1 MKTIER
7 SFRLE
12 ASEGLGGKPRPDLIG
27 PVLAHLHETLQDT
40 VRMGFMHSSRARGR
54 VPASLR
60 LAADV
65 RYIGHSADGDTATLL
80 HFEVPSFGE
89 AAADLYR
96 QQSLWEDG
104 PQPEQTAFELL
115 GSALNDVAAR
125 CTDSSRFDSGLLRR
139 FASYKRMFGRGHL
152 NRIAL
157 PDAALPQSGQLD
169 ALVVESAKAMYS
181 ATPAPRRVRVTGRL
195 DVMGISQGVLK
206 LDIGNGNV
214 VTALWD
220 GDTEVVSLRDYL
232 NRDVVIEGMA
242 VFRPS
247 GGLLR
252 VDASA
257 IAAASAQ
264 DNFFRMV
271 PAGALV
277 QDTQRIA
284 RLRPGEKSVYARI
297 LGSIPAEETE
307 EEFAAAVEAMS

>member
-1 MKTIER
+1 VKTFER

-12 ASEGLGGKPRPDLIG
+12 ASEGLGAKPRPELIG
-27 PVLAHLHETLQDT
+27 PVLAHLHDTLQDS
-40 VRMGFMHSSRARGR
+40 VRMGFLHSSRARGR

-65 RYIGHSADGDTATLL
+65 RYIGHSADGDSATLL

-115 GSALNDVAAR
+115 GSALSDVATR
-125 CTDSSRFDSGLLRR
+125 CADSSRFDSGLLRR

-157 PDAALPQSGQLD
+157 PDAALPQPGQLD
-169 ALVVESAKAMYS
+169 ATVVESARAMYS
-181 ATPAPRRVRVTGRL
+181 ATPTPRRVRVAGRL
-195 DVMGISQGVLK
+195 DVLGASQGVLK
-206 LDIGNGNV
+206 LDVGNGNV
-214 VTALWD
+214 VTALWE
-220 GDTEVVSLRDYL
+220 GDASVEALKDYF
-232 NRDVVIEGMA
+232 NRDVVVEGLAM
-242 VFRPS
+242 FRPS
-247 GGLLR
+247 GALLR

-257 IAAASAQ
+257 IAAASAR
-264 DNFFRMV
+264 DDFFRTV
-271 PAGALV
+271 PSGTLV
-277 QDTQRIA
+277 QDVQRVA
-284 RLRPGEKSVYARI
+284 RLRPGEASVYARI

-307 EEFAAAVEAMS
+307 EEFASAIEAMS

>member
-12 ASEGLGGKPRPDLIG
+12 ANEGLGGKPRPELIG

-40 VRMGFMHSSRARGR
+40 VRMGFLHSSRARGR

-65 RYIGHSADGDTATLL
+65 RYTGHSADGDSATLL

-115 GSALNDVAAR
+115 GSALSDVASR
-125 CTDSSRFDSGLLRR
+125 CADSSRFDSGLLRR
-139 FASYKRMFGRGHL
+139 FASYRRMFGRGHL

-157 PDAALPQSGQLD
+157 PDAALPQPGQLD
-169 ALVVESAKAMYS
+169 AAVAEAAKS
-181 ATPAPRRVRVTGRL
+181 LFSTTPAPRRVRVAGRL
-195 DVMGISQGVLK
+195 DVLGASQGVLK
-206 LDIGNGNV
+206 LDTGQGNI
-214 VTALWD
+214 VTALWE
-220 GDTEVVSLRDYL
+220 GDSALESLKDYF

-242 VFRPS
+242 MFRPS
-247 GGLLR
+247 GALLR

-257 IAAASAQ
+257 IAPASAS
-264 DNFFRMV
+264 DDFFRTV
-271 PAGALV
+271 PTGTLA
-277 QDTQRIA
+277 QDFQRIA
-284 RLRPGEKSVYARI
+284 RLRPGERSVYARI
-297 LGSIPAEETE
+297 LGGIPAEETD

>member
-12 ASEGLGGKPRPDLIG
+12 ASEGLGGKPRPELIG

-40 VRMGFMHSSRARGR
+40 VRMGFLHSSRARGR

-65 RYIGHSADGDTATLL
+65 HYIGHSADGDTATLL
-80 HFEVPSFGE
+80 HFEVPTFGE

-115 GSALNDVAAR
+115 GSALSDVAAR

-139 FASYKRMFGRGHL
+139 FASYRRMFGRGHL

-157 PDAALPQSGQLD
+157 PDTSLLQPGQLD
-169 ALVVESAKAMYS
+169 ASVAEAAKTLFS
-181 ATPAPRRVRVTGRL
+181 ATPASRRVRVAGRL
-195 DVMGISQGVLK
+195 DVLGASQGVLK
-206 LDIGNGNV
+206 LDTGQGNF
-214 VTALWD
+214 VTALWE
-220 GDTEVVSLRDYL
+220 GDSALESLKDYF

-242 VFRPS
+242 IFRPS
-247 GGLLR
+247 GALLR

-257 IAAASAQ
+257 IAPASAS
-264 DNFFRMV
+264 DDFFRAV
-271 PAGALV
+271 PAGMLA
-277 QDTQRIA
+277 QDFQRIA
-284 RLRPGEKSVYARI
+284 RLRPGERSVYARI
-297 LGSIPAEETE
+297 LGGIPAEETD

>member
-12 ASEGLGGKPRPDLIG
+12 ASEGLGGKPRPELIG
-27 PVLAHLHETLQDT
+27 PVLAHLHDTLQDT

-60 LAADV
+60 LASDV
-65 RYIGHSADGDTATLL
+65 RYVGHSADGDTATLL

-115 GSALNDVAAR
+115 GSALHDVSSR
-125 CTDSSRFDSGLLRR
+125 CADSSRFDSGLLRR
-139 FASYKRMFGRGHL
+139 FASYRRMFGRGHL
-152 NRIAL
+152 NRISL
-157 PDAALPQSGQLD
+157 PDAALPQPGQLD
-169 ALVVESAKAMYS
+169 ALVVASAKAMYS
-181 ATPAPRRVRVTGRL
+181 ATPAPRRVRVAGRL

-206 LDIGNGNV
+206 LDIGNGNT

-220 GDTEVVSLRDYL
+220 GDTEVVSLKDYL

-242 VFRPS
+242 MFRPS

-271 PAGALV
+271 PSGALV
-277 QDTQRIA
+277 QDIQRIA

>member
-12 ASEGLGGKPRPDLIG
+12 ASEGLGGKPRPELIG
-27 PVLAHLHETLQDT
+27 PVLTHLHETLQDT
-40 VRMGFMHSSRARGR
+40 VRMGFLHSSRARGR

-65 RYIGHSADGDTATLL
+65 RYLGHSADGDTATLL

-115 GSALNDVAAR
+115 GSALSDVAAR

-139 FASYKRMFGRGHL
+139 FASYRRMFGRGHL

-157 PDAALPQSGQLD
+157 PDTALPQPGQLD
-169 ALVVESAKAMYS
+169 ASVAEAAKTLFS
-181 ATPAPRRVRVTGRL
+181 ATPAPRRVRVAGRL
-195 DVMGISQGVLK
+195 DVLGASQGVLK
-206 LDIGNGNV
+206 LDTGQGAI

-220 GDTEVVSLRDYL
+220 GDVEALKDYF
-232 NRDVVIEGMA
+232 NKDVVIEGMA
-242 VFRPS
+242 MFRPS

-252 VDASA
+252 VDATA
-257 IAAASAQ
+257 IAAASAR
-264 DNFFRMV
+264 DEFFRIV
-271 PAGALV
+271 PTGVLT
-277 QDTQRIA
+277 QDVLRTA
-284 RLRPGEKSVYARI
+284 RLRPGEKSAYARI
-297 LGSIPAEETE
+297 LGSIPAEETD

>member
-12 ASEGLGGKPRPDLIG
+12 ASEGLGGKPRPELIG

-40 VRMGFMHSSRARGR
+40 VRMGFLHSSRARGR
-54 VPASLR
+54 VPTSLR

-65 RYIGHSADGDTATLL
+65 RYLGHSADGDTATLL

-115 GSALNDVAAR
+115 GSALSDVAAR

-139 FASYKRMFGRGHL
+139 FASYRRMFGRGHL

-157 PDAALPQSGQLD
+157 PDTALPHPGQLD
-169 ALVVESAKAMYS
+169 ASVAEAAKTLFS
-181 ATPAPRRVRVTGRL
+181 ATPAPRRVRVAGRL
-195 DVMGISQGVLK
+195 DVLGASQGVLK
-206 LDIGNGNV
+206 LDTGQGAI
-214 VTALWD
+214 VTALWE
-220 GDTEVVSLRDYL
+220 GDVEALKDYF
-232 NRDVVIEGMA
+232 NKDVVIEGMA
-242 VFRPS
+242 MFRPS

-252 VDASA
+252 VDATA
-257 IAAASAQ
+257 IAAASAR
-264 DNFFRMV
+264 DEFFRIV
-271 PAGALV
+271 PSGVLT
-277 QDTQRIA
+277 QDVLRTA

-297 LGSIPAEETE
+297 LSSIPAEETD

>member
-1 MKTIER
+1 MKTYER

-12 ASEGLGGKPRPDLIG
+12 ASEGLGAKPRPELIG
-27 PVLAHLHETLQDT
+27 PVLAHLHDTLQDS
-40 VRMGFMHSSRARGR
+40 VRMGFLHSSRARGR

-80 HFEVPSFGE
+80 YFQVPSFGE

-115 GSALNDVAAR
+115 GSALSDVATHCA
-125 CTDSSRFDSGLLRR
+125 DSSRFDSGLLRR

-157 PDAALPQSGQLD
+157 PDAALPRPGQLD
-169 ALVVESAKAMYS
+169 ASVVESARAMYS
-181 ATPAPRRVRVTGRL
+181 ATPTPRRVRVAGRL
-195 DVMGISQGVLK
+195 DVLGASQGVLK
-206 LDIGNGNV
+206 LDVGNGSV
-214 VTALWD
+214 VTALWE
-220 GDTEVVSLRDYL
+220 GDASVEALKDYF

-242 VFRPS
+242 MFRPS
-247 GGLLR
+247 GALLR

-257 IAAASAQ
+257 IAAASAR
-264 DNFFRMV
+264 DDFFRVV
-271 PAGALV
+271 PSGALV
-277 QDTQRIA
+277 PDVQRGA
-284 RLRPGEKSVYARI
+284 RLRPGEASVYARI
-297 LGSIPAEETE
+297 LGSIPVEETD
-307 EEFAAAVEAMS
+307 EEFAAAIEAMS

>member
-12 ASEGLGGKPRPDLIG
+12 ANEGLGGKPRPELIG
-27 PVLAHLHETLQDT
+27 PVLAHLHETLQDS
-40 VRMGFMHSSRARGR
+40 VRMGFLHSSRARGR

-65 RYIGHSADGDTATLL
+65 RFVGHSADGDTATLL
-80 HFEVPSFGE
+80 HFEVPTFGE

-104 PQPEQTAFELL
+104 PQPGQTAFELL
-115 GSALNDVAAR
+115 GSALHDVSAR
-125 CTDSSRFDSGLLRR
+125 CADSSRFDSGLLRR
-139 FASYKRMFGRGHL
+139 FASYRRMFGRGHL

-157 PDAALPQSGQLD
+157 PDVALPLPGQLD
-169 ALVVESAKAMYS
+169 AAVAESAKAMYS
-181 ATPAPRRVRVTGRL
+181 ATPPSRRVRIAGRL
-195 DVMGISQGVLK
+195 DVLGASQGVLK

-214 VTALWD
+214 VTALWEGAAAVD
-220 GDTEVVSLRDYL
+220 ALREYF

-247 GGLLR
+247 GALLR

-257 IAAASAQ
+257 IAAATTR
-264 DNFFRMV
+264 DDFFRTV
-271 PAGALV
+271 PTGTMAS
-277 QDTQRIA
+277 DWERIA
-284 RLRPGEKSVYARI
+284 RLRPNEKSAYARI
-297 LGSIPAEETE
+297 LGGIPAEESD
-307 EEFAAAVEAMS
+307 EEFAAAVEALS

>member
-12 ASEGLGGKPRPDLIG
+12 ASEGLGGKPRPELIG
-27 PVLAHLHETLQDT
+27 PVLTHLHETLQDT
-40 VRMGFMHSSRARGR
+40 VRMGFLHSSRARGR

-65 RYIGHSADGDTATLL
+65 RYLGHSADGDTATLL

-115 GSALNDVAAR
+115 GSALSDVAAR

-139 FASYKRMFGRGHL
+139 FASYRRMFGRGHL

-157 PDAALPQSGQLD
+157 PDTALPQPGQLD
-169 ALVVESAKAMYS
+169 ASVAEAAKTLFS
-181 ATPAPRRVRVTGRL
+181 ATPAPRRVRVAGRL
-195 DVMGISQGVLK
+195 DVLGASQGVLK
-206 LDIGNGNV
+206 LDTGQGAI

-220 GDTEVVSLRDYL
+220 GDVEALKDYF
-232 NRDVVIEGMA
+232 NKDVVIEGMA
-242 VFRPS
+242 MFRPS

-252 VDASA
+252 VDATA
-257 IAAASAQ
+257 IAAASAR
-264 DNFFRMV
+264 DEFFRIV
-271 PAGALV
+271 PTGVLT
-277 QDTQRIA
+277 QDVLRTP
-284 RLRPGEKSVYARI
+284 RLRPGEKSAYARI
-297 LGSIPAEETE
+297 LGSIPAEETD